1 MAPPKKGDKIL
12 IYQYSLFEKKA
23 ILTQGYI
30 SKCIKYQDKCVIYQL
45 DAFCYSGSS
54 GAPIL
59 NTNGDIIGI
68 VYENI
73 SFGNGVQIPNLSFG
87 ISYEIIKDIIE
98 NKDNI
103 EKLRNLYWFKVEKCV
118 IEQIFCF
125 LPKSYL

>member
-1 MAPPKKGDKIL
+1 MFDQKP
-12 IYQYSLFEKKA
+12 

-30 SKCIKYQDKCVIYQL
+30 SKCIKFQDKCVIYQL

-73 SFGNGVQIPNLSFG
+73 SFGNGIQIPNLSFG
-87 ISYEIIKDIIE
+87 ISYEIIKEIIE

-103 EKLRNLYWFKVEKCV
+103 EKLRNLYWFKVENCV
-118 IEQIFCF
+118 INKIFCF
-125 LPKSYL
+125 LPKSNL